1 MVQAEGESQQSQT
14 GSFEDIMIVDDGPD
28 ADEDLLQWSD
38 ALDYDSYTRCAAH
51 CCTNKTL
58 PGMDAGHDLYMHHQ
72 RARSHS

>member
-14 GSFEDIMIVDDGPD
+14 GSVQDTVDDGPD

-38 ALDYDSYTRCAAH
+38 ALDYDNYTRYAAH

-58 PGMDAGHDLYMHHQ
+58 PGSGADLHVHHQ
-72 RARSHS
+72 QARSH